1 MLFEVGRNECAM
13 KAKAWWKRYEKLWVR
28 ACCLVVLTSTIGKHV
43 QQASTSVLTY
53 CTCVQ
58 QARTSV
64 LTYCT
69 WRIRYTW
76 FYSTVAKQYGAPYDG
91 AHKHPQYEIQHF
103 SKNRF
108 RSSSYCNNIVTT
120 QRYDHLTHNGLESF
134 QNGRQLTEKWCCN
147 GYNGVNGGFSA
158 RLLRWRLMG
167 LDCWT
172 YVHLILIGTYD

>member
-1 MLFEVGRNECAM
+1 MRNESKGLM
-13 KAKAWWKRYEKLWVR
+13 KEVQKTVSSRLLLSCTYKYHGHHW
-28 ACCLVVLTSTIGKHV
+28 CCKHV

-53 CTCVQ
+53 CI
-58 QARTSV
+58 
-64 LTYCT
+64 
-69 WRIRYTW
+69 WRIRCTW
-76 FYSTVAKQYGAPYDG
+76 FYSTVAKQYGTPYDG

-158 RLLRWRLMG
+158 RLLR
-167 LDCWT
+167 
-172 YVHLILIGTYD
+172 